1 MKLPVS
7 EYCSL
12 PYRASLNNNSISL
25 CFRSVSLNTQRSELQ
40 EVYGIFQAVN
50 PKLVLK
56 KYCKK
61 EAGTLDGFSRSGYI
75 NTVMKLAFNEKHSPP
90 RSHPNLEKDIHH
102 GELK

>member
-12 PYRASLNNNSISL
+12 PYRAGLNNNSISL
-25 CFRSVSLNTQRSELQ
+25 CFRSVSLNIQRSELQ

-56 KYCKK
+56 
-61 EAGTLDGFSRSGYI
+61 I
-75 NTVMKLAFNEKHSPP
+75 NIARRKP
-90 RSHPNLEKDIHH
+90 
-102 GELK
+102 ELLMASAAAAT